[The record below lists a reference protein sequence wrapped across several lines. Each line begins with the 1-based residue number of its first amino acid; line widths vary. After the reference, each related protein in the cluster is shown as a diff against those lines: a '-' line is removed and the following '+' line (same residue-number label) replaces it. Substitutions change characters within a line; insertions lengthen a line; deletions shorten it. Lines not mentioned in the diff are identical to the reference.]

1 MTPSQLV
8 MIDSENSAALAALAR
23 KVCIVRD
30 VDVLPRGHIR
40 LETRFS
46 YPDRSSIDLF
56 IKNPLQTG
64 GKLVLSDMGQTTNWL
79 SDLLIR
85 PWQSKKRTRFVED
98 VLATLDIR
106 QANGTLETDFE
117 ETHDSLMDATV
128 RLGQGCVRVADLTF
142 TRRSTAQVY
151 AGEEVEEI
159 ISDADLPY
167 ETNVPLTGKNGN
179 IVTVDF
185 LVEGKKRRSALL
197 TLSSQSH
204 ASSHTVANEV
214 FRKMYDL
221 SVPERREQRVTVWDD
236 RFDVYKAEDI
246 DRLRDVSE
254 VFALSDRDALQAAIA
269 A

>member
-1 MTPSQLV
+1 MTPNQLV
-8 MIDSENSAALAALAR
+8 MVDSRNSAALAALAGEI
-23 KVCIVRD
+23 CIVRD

-40 LETRFS
+40 LETRFT

-56 IKNPLQTG
+56 IKNPMQTG

-98 VLATLDIR
+98 VLATLEIR
-106 QANGTLETDFE
+106 HANGVLETDFDG
-117 ETHDSLMDATV
+117 THDSLMDATV
-128 RLGQGCVRVADLTF
+128 RLGQACVRVADLTF

-159 ISDADLPY
+159 ISDSDLPY

-179 IVTVDF
+179 VVTVDF
-185 LVEGKKRRSALL
+185 VVQGKKRKSALL
-197 TLSSQSH
+197 TLSSQSQ
-204 ASSHTVANEV
+204 ASSHAVAIEV

-221 SVPERREQRVTVWDD
+221 DVPERPEQRVTVWDD
-236 RFDVYKAEDI
+236 RFDVYRPEDI
-246 DRLRDVSE
+246 DRLRNVSE
-254 VFALSDRDALQAAIA
+254 VFALSEREALQAVIA

>member
-1 MTPSQLV
+1 MTPTQMV
-8 MIDSENSAALAALAR
+8 MIDPRNSAALTALA
-23 KVCIVRD
+23 KDVCVVRA

-40 LETRFS
+40 LETRFA

-64 GKLVLSDMGQTTNWL
+64 GGLVLSDMGQTTNWL

-98 VLATLDIR
+98 VLLTLDIR

-117 ETHDSLMDATV
+117 GTHDSLLDATV
-128 RLGQGCVRVADLTF
+128 RLAQACVRVADLTF

-179 IVTVDF
+179 VVTVDF
-185 LVEGKKRRSALL
+185 VVQGRKRTSALL
-197 TLSSQSH
+197 TLSSQSQ
-204 ASSHTVANEV
+204 ASSHTVAVEV

-221 SVPERREQRVTVWDD
+221 DVPERAEQRVTVWDD
-236 RFDVYKAEDI
+236 RFDVYKPEDI
-246 DRLRDVSE
+246 DRLRNVSE
-254 VFALSDRDALQAAIA
+254 VFALSERDALQAVIA